1 MTHCRNPPNTC
12 LLLDP
17 LRNGSPLGRSNV
29 PVPQISHTLQQRTL
43 IKQPHD
49 GRRRERQWRVFRWR
63 GARLLVANRS
73 NGVFSGGGG
82 GLFLIPYQDWGCI
95 SEYEAAESSHW
106 VDRHSILQGEII
118 KTWIAIKSM
127 RGQSIS
133 CRIGILKELAFSRSK
148 YYAVRKCT
156 VCTLISNNEK
166 QKYLDSL
173 LLELLGWP
181 WHVWEDIEGEI
192 SWPPSLRQ
200 ASRPHIGRE
209 KDKLVSSWQRSLP
222 RRRSRSDHRR
232 VLFFRW
238 QLGAQRG

>member
-1 MTHCRNPPNTC
+1 MQNSHHSKHFQSSSYFKHEEDKHLLVTHCRNPPNTC

-73 NGVFSGGGG
+73 NGVVSGGGG

-148 YYAVRKCT
+148 YYASPHWFQTTKNKIPGQPVAWITWMALACLRRHWRGDLLASLTPTGLSTTYWTRK
-156 VCTLISNNEK
+156 
-166 QKYLDSL
+166 
-173 LLELLGWP
+173 
-181 WHVWEDIEGEI
+181 
-192 SWPPSLRQ
+192 R
-200 ASRPHIGRE
+200 
-209 KDKLVSSWQRSLP
+209 
-222 RRRSRSDHRR
+222 
-232 VLFFRW
+232 
-238 QLGAQRG
+238 